1 MDLCRQRALVA
12 KERSLYL
19 NFYFVK
25 KAYYIHNNVP
35 DLKDSYGII
44 VAMTYN
50 VACYEKQI
58 CFSFLGWLKKKAL
71 NDRQRTIFE
80 ALIDCKQARKSLG
93 KQFGAQWKHSTK

>member
-1 MDLCRQRALVA
+1 MDLCWQRGLLVA
-12 KERSLYL
+12 KDRSLYL
-19 NFYFVK
+19 NFCFVK

-58 CFSFLGWLKKKAL
+58 CLSFL
-71 NDRQRTIFE
+71 D
-80 ALIDCKQARKSLG
+80 
-93 KQFGAQWKHSTK
+93 